1 MSISSLEGSPKRL
14 QRVRITSGDGWAGSG
29 FAVMAV
35 LWEAEGLWISVEGRA
50 ISRAAILLPPC
61 LFVFTRGG

>member
-1 MSISSLEGSPKRL
+1 LSISSLEGSPKRL

-35 LWEAEGLWISVEGRA
+35 LWGAEWLLISVEGR
-50 ISRAAILLPPC
+50 RHWL
-61 LFVFTRGG
+61 